1 MKAKKLLA
9 ILASLCMLLVL
20 VPVSIGAFAE
30 DTVTLP
36 EIPEGATNYAAT
48 VTLSGDD
55 THKAIDNGDGTY
67 TVSGTGKIIADLAG
81 LTKTDDYVMTAY
93 ISAWA
98 NAGQGYNPKI
108 YLTSDHATY
117 IQNAN
122 QTATIKS
129 ATGSTTLTEKFMN
142 GYGYTVAVYAV
153 YDAETDTRDYHVFQ
167 NGTYVGSL
175 NDQAAEDPYFAV
187 QGRASQS
194 GVNIT
199 VKNVLAYNAN
209 GDSTYT
215 ITIGTAENGTATT
228 EDTLVDVVAGS
239 TVTLTAVPND
249 GYEFAG
255 WLKNTETEY
264 CSTDIAYVVT
274 VGGNDTYTPVFTE
287 KTLEIPARPS
297 NAINWATADTTEV
310 SYTSPYTGTDYDV
323 MAYDKT
329 TGSVVLRRNSSG
341 STPVVMKLSGI
352 PAVTGKKY
360 VISLNAK
367 RTVTSWGTDGLAI
380 VLGSDGT
387 YTQNVF
393 ISYSSSVGAKY
404 VVAEGDLN
412 RTGSATNVLVNENLD
427 LAAAGL
433 TYATVNTSN
442 PTITIMVE
450 PDSNNEGKNIVT
462 IFMNGE
468 VVGRFDN
475 QLALNPT
482 LSLRGGTDYRNPIMI
497 TNLDM
502 YFLDGDPG
510 FNVSVT
516 ESVTG
521 GTATIDKTS
530 GIVGQAVTLTATP
543 ANVAYKFAGWTVNGG
558 TDYISTDATATVY
571 PTADSVYTPVFQF
584 EIPAKGDAI
593 NLGEMSSLNLSQ
605 APTEGGVYPGLPIY
619 DATTNKIT
627 FPGCGGGRTIVSKDI
642 SALNDADYV
651 ITYCTNNK
659 GWSNNWWSTY
669 VFFAGEGETGR
680 YIRMCDMGLYYCDN
694 TGEEAIQTGIISGST
709 GILNGAKLTISIYVQ
724 REDDGTDTYYIL
736 SSSDKQTE
744 VFVVENQT
752 RMNAN
757 FYVHTADHGASWNP
771 VLENVAIYEVGST
784 TAYTVDVPNTLTGGT
799 TSGSTTGKYGQT
811 VTLNAT
817 PAEGYTFRYWQ
828 IGNRTY
834 ADSELEWT
842 INANV
847 TATPVFVESE
857 PATVVYTVEFRSAD
871 GRLIATNT
879 YDPATGEWTGAE
891 PEVPARYGYTVSGWD
906 YAREEGVDSDRVI
919 KPNYTKDL
927 SVQITIGG
935 QSYNFEDRVTM
946 NASNP
951 ETFVAWVDESG
962 AIVSTNPNYTFFAAG
977 SVTLTESTTANVA
990 AGSVSKPILLA
1001 GAVSG
1006 GKFRMSIV
1014 ANTYVPEG
1022 ATFVEAGIVY
1032 STSNS
1037 DPTIENGA
1045 KKKVSST
1052 IEAGQFMYSL
1062 NNTPADADTHIY
1074 VKAYVV
1080 VAIDGVVQA
1089 PIYSEAIEVYQAQV
1103 V

>member
-9 ILASLCMLLVL
+9 ILVSLCMLLVL
-20 VPVSIGAFAE
+20 VPVSLGVFAE
-30 DTVTLP
+30 DT
-36 EIPEGATNYAAT
+36 IPECPEGNINWVLSDKSAIT
-48 VTLSGDD
+48 VTGYSTQYDD
-55 THKAIDNGDGTY
+55 PTTLVPDKE
-67 TVSGTGKIIADLAG
+67 
-81 LTKTDDYVMTAY
+81 
-93 ISAWA
+93 
-98 NAGQGYNPKI
+98 
-108 YLTSDHATY
+108 
-117 IQNAN
+117 
-122 QTATIKS
+122 
-129 ATGSTTLTEKFMN
+129 TGS
-142 GYGYTVAVYAV
+142 
-153 YDAETDTRDYHVFQ
+153 
-167 NGTYVGSL
+167 
-175 NDQAAEDPYFAV
+175 
-187 QGRASQS
+187 
-194 GVNIT
+194 
-199 VKNVLAYNAN
+199 
-209 GDSTYT
+209 
-215 ITIGTAENGTATT
+215 
-228 EDTLVDVVAGS
+228 
-239 TVTLTAVPND
+239 VTLTFTNSQYKLNLGIPDAALANRNFVVGFTVQHNNASTNGVTFALNDTVKFSLAKSVWTYGEDTIQSTDTKFDGRVTMHVFPNASD
-249 GYEFAG
+249 ATKSDVNFFFAG
-255 WLKNTETEY
+255 ELKYTVTAVDLSTLNMYFQIQTLNWGGTENLLNINVY
-264 CSTDIAYVVT
+264 NVDADPRVIS
-274 VGGNDTYTPVFTE
+274 
-287 KTLEIPARPS
+287 IPTRPDD
-297 NAINWATADTTEV
+297 ATNWATADTTEV